1 MAQTLKKKALRRLNT
16 RESCAIFQ
24 RAEDLRGQRPAI
36 HPQEI

>member
-1 MAQTLKKKALRRLNT
+1 MAPALKKKASERLNT

-36 HPQEI
+36 HPQET